1 VRASATRAGG
11 RPGGARHAR
20 TAEGTGT
27 SERGITLIELVVVVA
42 IIAVL
47 VAIALV
53 LFQEAQARA
62 RLAADQGTLNAMR
75 SAITIYYGKHNGNFP
90 ATPGVYVSPSPP
102 NFQCSLLVYSYDS
115 ATGLISVTS
124 SNTAADCP

>member
-1 VRASATRAGG
+1 MS
-11 RPGGARHAR
+11 R
-20 TAEGTGT
+20 TH
-27 SERGITLIELVVVVA
+27 ERGITLIELMVVVA

-47 VAIALV
+47 LAIALA

-90 ATPGVYVSPSPP
+90 TSPGVYIAPTPP
-102 NFQCSLLVYSYDS
+102 VFQCTLLTYLYDAS
-115 ATGLISVTS
+115 TGLINITS
-124 SNTAADCP
+124 SSSAADCP